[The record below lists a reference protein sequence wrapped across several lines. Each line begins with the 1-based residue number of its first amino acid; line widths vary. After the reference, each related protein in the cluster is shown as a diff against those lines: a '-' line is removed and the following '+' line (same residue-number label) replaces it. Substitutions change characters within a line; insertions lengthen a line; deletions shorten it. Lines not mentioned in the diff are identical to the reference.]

1 MMKIRNAL
9 VVSAVAALPFF
20 ATQATAKVSAAEA
33 GKLGGELTMV
43 GAVAAANGDG
53 SIGAY
58 EGKAAF
64 TERELTITYKEI
76 SNMSREEQDELFQD
90 STKADKPLFTITAD
104 NYKDYAADLSEGHKA
119 LFEKF
124 PTYKMPV
131 FKSRRGVFFPAA
143 VEEATK
149 ANATTAYLEGP
160 DGIRGST
167 LGFPFPIP
175 TSGAEP
181 IWNHKMKFRGDGVTR
196 YNDQA
201 IVKTDGTYKLTQV
214 VEDVLFMYANLEKP
228 GKAEDDYLLYYLQT
242 DLGASGSRTLV
253 HETSDQ
259 AAKPRNAWLYTKSFG
274 RLKRAPNVGYDN
286 PSQTSDGEQFN
297 DQVDMFNGAMNLY
310 DWKLVGK
317 QEKYIAYNSTRL
329 NSPILKYA
337 DILKAGHVNPDYTR
351 YEKHRVWV
359 VEGTQRKGAPKEH
372 KLSKRTFYID
382 EDSWN
387 IAMVDGYNKAGQLW
401 KFQEGHILAAP
412 FVPTASAVP
421 EVIYDLRSGRYF
433 ATAMVNEQ
441 KVNDFDARFKK
452 KYFKPANVAKRIK

>member
-1 MMKIRNAL
+1 MKIRNAL
-9 VVSAVAALPFF
+9 VVGAVAALPIF
-20 ATQATAKVSAAEA
+20 ATQATAKVSPDEAA
-33 GKLGGELTMV
+33 KLGGELTMV
-43 GAVAAANGDG
+43 GAVAGANSDG
-53 SIGAY
+53 SIRAY
-58 EGKAAF
+58 EGQAAF
-64 TERELTITYKEI
+64 TERELTITYQQIKK
-76 SNMSREEQDELFQD
+76 MSRPEQDALFQE
-90 STKADKPLFTITAD
+90 STKDHKVIFTITKD
-104 NYKDYAADLSEGHKA
+104 NYKQYADNLSEGHKA

-131 FKSRRGVFFPAA
+131 YESRRPVFFPDA
-143 VEEATK
+143 VLEATK

-175 TSGAEP
+175 TSGPEP

-228 GKAEDDYLLYYLQT
+228 GKAEDPMLLYYLQT
-242 DLGASGSRTLV
+242 DLGASGARTLV
-253 HETSDQ
+253 HESSDQ

-310 DWKLVGK
+310 DWKLVGR
-317 QEKYIAYNSTRL
+317 QEKFIAYNSTRL
-329 NSPILKYA
+329 NSPVLKYS
-337 DILKAGHVNPDYTR
+337 DILKAGHLNQDYTR
-351 YEKHRVWV
+351 YEKHRVWI

-372 KLSKRTFYID
+372 KLSKRVFYVD

-412 FVPTASAVP
+412 FVPTASAIP

-441 KVNDFDARFKK
+441 KVNNFDARFKK